1 MENTKLS
8 PRRICQIWFM
18 ATVFMVSLMAQGFAG
33 SSDPLFVNLTSDD
46 LQRAT
51 MAITFG
57 KNQLER
63 GHALTI
69 FLNDRGVFV
78 GSKTQAA
85 KFGAQQKALSEIM
98 SKGAT
103 VLICPMCMQHYGLK
117 ESDLMPGLK
126 VGKPELFDETLFK
139 DNTRT
144 LTW

>member
-1 MENTKLS
+1 MQNVKFSL
-8 PRRICQIWFM
+8 RRACQIWFM
-18 ATVFMVSLMAQGFAG
+18 AMVIMGSMVAQGFAG
-33 SSDPLFVNLTSDD
+33 SNDPLFVNLTSDD
-46 LQRAT
+46 LQRAS

-85 KFGAQQKALSEIM
+85 KFAAQHKALSEIIG
-98 SKGAT
+98 KGAT
-103 VLICPMCMQHYGLK
+103 VIVCPMCMQHYGLK
-117 ESDLMPGLK
+117 ESDLIPGLK
-126 VGKPELFDETLFK
+126 VGNPKLLDETLFK
-139 DNTRT
+139 DDTKT